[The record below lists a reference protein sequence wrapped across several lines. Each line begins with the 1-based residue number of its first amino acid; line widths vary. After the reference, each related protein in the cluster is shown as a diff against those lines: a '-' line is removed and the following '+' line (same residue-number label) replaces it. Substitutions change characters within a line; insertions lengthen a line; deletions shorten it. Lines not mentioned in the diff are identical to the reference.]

1 MEIPT
6 LPPLSSDWKERL
18 ANIFYRL
25 RAADGALQIEK
36 DGRRQIATEH
46 AIVQAWKAA
55 GHTGKHPLEDEEVA
69 VSVGDTINY
78 NAAPTQ
84 GASGWISTA
93 GKMLAGAALLGAGA
107 GGAYWLGS
115 DPQEQAATT
124 PPQVIADRDTQYQFR
139 VVPELSGDR
148 GEK

>member
-1 MEIPT
+1 MPRAT
-6 LPPLSSDWKERL
+6 GRPPESQSKMALELINVTKRVGAQLHIKETSL
-18 ANIFYRL
+18 VLEPGHFNVLLGATGSGKTSLLNIL
-25 RAADGALQIEK
+25 
-36 DGRRQIATEH
+36 
-46 AIVQAWKAA
+46 
-55 GHTGKHPLEDEEVA
+55 
-69 VSVGDTINY
+69 
-78 NAAPTQ
+78 
-84 GASGWISTA
+84 A
-93 GKMLAGAALLGAGA
+93 GKMVAGAAWLGAGA